1 VETDGKIMT
10 QIPDGEFFERVADQ
24 AQLSS
29 DAVGAPS
36 KLKAQIYSALMLH
49 EAATGPLASFSRTK
63 AAGGHLCV
71 FEELVRI
78 APLGEQVKSLNICR
92 VCHARVLAE
101 KLDKAPIYWP
111 HCPYVKFQG
120 R

>member
-1 VETDGKIMT
+1 VETDGKVMM
-10 QIPDGEFFERVADQ
+10 QIPEEKFFERVAGELQ
-24 AQLSS
+24 PSS
-29 DAVGAPS
+29 EAVGAPS
-36 KLKAQIYSALMLH
+36 KLKAQIYSALMLR
-49 EAATGPLASFSRTK
+49 EAATGTLSSFTRTK

-78 APLGEQVKSLNICR
+78 APVGEQVKSLNICR

-101 KLDKAPIYWP
+101 NLDKAPIYWP
-111 HCPYVKFQG
+111 NCPYVKFQG

>member
-1 VETDGKIMT
+1 MI
-10 QIPDGEFFERVADQ
+10 QIPEEEFFERVADG
-24 AQLSS
+24 AQLPS
-29 DAVGAPS
+29 DADGAPS
-36 KLKAQIYSALMLH
+36 KLKAQIYSALMLR
-49 EAATGPLASFSRTK
+49 EAVAGPLASFSRTK

-78 APLGEQVKSLNICR
+78 APVGEQVKSLNICR

-101 KLDKAPIYWP
+101 YLEAPPIYWP
-111 HCPYVKFQG
+111 NCPYVKFQG

>member
-1 VETDGKIMT
+1 MM
-10 QIPDGEFFERVADQ
+10 QIPDEEFFERVADK

-29 DAVGAPS
+29 EAAGAPS
-36 KLKAQIYSALMLH
+36 KLKARIYSALMLR
-49 EAATGPLASFSRTK
+49 EATAGPLASFTRTK

-78 APLGEQVKSLNICR
+78 APVGEQVKSLNICR

-101 KLDKAPIYWP
+101 NLDHAPIYWP
-111 HCPYVKFQG
+111 NCPYVKFQG